1 MLMNQPAYL
10 GLPILIL
17 SKNATHEFWYDY
29 VKPKYGKNAKLW
41 YIITDIT
48 KDVEARF
55 DTSDFELDR
64 PLPKGK
70 K

>member
-1 MLMNQPAYL
+1 MNQPVYL